1 MKLRIQGNNL
11 PNTLLE
17 AVGALA
23 NKGMLRPQDAMY
35 QEREGVVTFRFQRFP
50 ITGKSV
56 LSGTRHSHIP
66 IISKVTIRNML
77 SCVIEDTAKCDEI
90 TILFGI
96 GFKDNEIFLSSAEE
110 SSGATCYIL
119 KCSVSGIDIEIVDE

>member
-1 MKLRIQGNNL
+1 MKLRIQGNDL

-17 AVGALA
+17 AVGAIA
-23 NKGMLRPQDAMY
+23 NKGLLRLQDVMY

-50 ITGKSV
+50 IAGKSV
-56 LSGTRHSHIP
+56 LLGTRHSDTP
-66 IISKVTIRNML
+66 ITSRVTIRNVS
-77 SCVIEDTAKCDEI
+77 SCRIEDTGQCEEI

-96 GFKDNEIFLSSAEE
+96 SFKDNEIFLSSAEE
-110 SSGATCYIL
+110 SSGATCYTL

>member
-23 NKGMLRPQDAMY
+23 NKGLLRQQDAIY
-35 QEREGVVTFRFQRFP
+35 QEREGIVTFRFQRLP
-50 ITGKSV
+50 IAGKSV
-56 LSGTRHSHIP
+56 LSGTQHSDIP
-66 IISKVTIRNML
+66 IISKITIRNVL
-77 SCVIEDTAKCDEI
+77 SCGIEDTGQCEVI

-96 GFKDNEIFLSSAEE
+96 SFKDNEIFLSSAEE
-110 SSGATCYIL
+110 RSGVTCYNL